1 MIASPRLPAL
11 PRSLAHVP
19 EGDIDSNLISAHLK
33 GASMHTRSGQTTTLR
48 AVCAVALMCVP
59 SASCGTARD
68 DAFYAT
74 GGDKLLSISVHD
86 GDQVAVAE
94 LGPLEPGCGTLARSS
109 TGVLYSMCGIGMG
122 KPGPQ
127 QLATIDPKTGKAK
140 VFGTTVDGLMI
151 MGLEFAPDGTLYAVG
166 DANGASPTFNSL
178 YTLDVKTGAP
188 TRVGSTGVPAP
199 GFFHDFTFDSRGT
212 MYGTTSQA
220 LYTID
225 PKTATA
231 TKVTDFVGGGGYG
244 VMGLSYND
252 KQDRLYATEFKPLN
266 SAFYLVDAK
275 TGFLT
280 PLAATGYPFAHAL
293 VPVIR

>member
-1 MIASPRLPAL
+1 MY
-11 PRSLAHVP
+11 
-19 EGDIDSNLISAHLK
+19 K
-33 GASMHTRSGQTTTLR
+33 RSGQTGTCR
-48 AVCAVALMCVP
+48 AVCAVALICATL
-59 SASCGTARD
+59 ASCGTARD

-74 GGDKLLSISVHD
+74 GGNKLLSISVGD
-86 GDQVAVAE
+86 DDQVTVAE
-94 LGPLEPGCGTLARSS
+94 LGSLEPGCGSLARAS

-127 QLATIDPKTGKAK
+127 QLATLDPKTGKAN
-140 VFGTTVDGLMI
+140 VFGTLIEGLQV
-151 MGLEFAPDGTLYAVG
+151 MGIEFAPDGTLYAVG

-178 YTLDVKTGAP
+178 YTVDIKTGAL
-188 TRVGSTGVPAP
+188 TRVGSTGVAAP
-199 GFFHDFTFDSRGT
+199 GFFHDFTVDSRGT

-231 TKVTDFVGGGGYG
+231 TKVIDFVGGGGFG
-244 VMGLSYND
+244 VMGLSYNE

-266 SAFYLVDAK
+266 SAFYLVDIK

-280 PLAATGYPFAHAL
+280 PLAATGYPFAHGL

>member
-1 MIASPRLPAL
+1 MR
-11 PRSLAHVP
+11 
-19 EGDIDSNLISAHLK
+19 
-33 GASMHTRSGQTTTLR
+33 TRSGQRRALR
-48 AVCAVALMCVP
+48 GVCAVALMCAA

-74 GGDKLLSISVHD
+74 GGDKLLSISVRD
-86 GDQVAVAE
+86 GNQVTIAE
-94 LGPLEPGCGTLARSS
+94 LGPLEPGCGSLARSS
-109 TGVLYSMCGIGMG
+109 TGILYSMCGIGIL

-127 QLATIDPKTGKAK
+127 QLATIDPVTGKAN
-140 VFGTTVDGLMI
+140 VFGKLFEGLQV

-166 DANGASPTFNSL
+166 DANGASPTFNTL
-178 YTLDVKTGAP
+178 YTVDLETGAL
-188 TRVGSTGVPAP
+188 TSVGSTGVPPP
-199 GFFHDFTFDSRGT
+199 GFFHDFTFDSTGT

-231 TKVTDFVGGGGYG
+231 TKVIDFVGGGGFG
-244 VMGLSYND
+244 VMGLSYNA

-266 SAFYLVDAK
+266 SAFYLVDIQ

-293 VPVIR
+293 VPLIR

>member
-1 MIASPRLPAL
+1 MRIR
-11 PRSLAHVP
+11 AHTT
-19 EGDIDSNLISAHLK
+19 DDNNHADSDRPIRK
-33 GASMHTRSGQTTTLR
+33 GLFMGTKSGR
-48 AVCAVALMCVP
+48 VRPIHGACVVALMC
-59 SASCGTARD
+59 AAAAGCGTARD

-74 GGDKLLSISVHD
+74 GGDRLLSISVGD
-86 GDQVAVAE
+86 GDKVTIKE
-94 LGPLEPGCGTLARSS
+94 IGPLEPGCGTLAESS
-109 TGVLYSMCGIGMG
+109 AGVLYSMCGIGMG

-127 QLATIDPKTGKAK
+127 QLATIDPATGKVN
-140 VFGTTVDGLMI
+140 VFGTLVEGLMV

-178 YTLDVKTGAP
+178 YTVDVKTGAF

-199 GFFHDFTFDSRGT
+199 GFFHDFTVDSRGT

-231 TKVTDFVGGGGYG
+231 TKVVDFVGGGGFG
-244 VMGLSYND
+244 VMGLSYNT
-252 KQDRLYATEFKPLN
+252 KQDRLYATEYKPVN
-266 SAFYLVDAK
+266 SAFYVVDIN

-293 VPVIR
+293 VPQSR

>member
-1 MIASPRLPAL
+1 M
-11 PRSLAHVP
+11 
-19 EGDIDSNLISAHLK
+19 SAGC
-33 GASMHTRSGQTTTLR
+33 GAAQE
-48 AVCAVALMCVP
+48 
-59 SASCGTARD
+59 

-74 GGDKLLSISVHD
+74 GGDKLLSISVRD
-86 GDQVAVAE
+86 GNQVTIAE
-94 LGPLEPGCGTLARSS
+94 LGSLEPGCGSLARSPS
-109 TGVLYSMCGIGMG
+109 AVLYSMCGPGMG

-127 QLATIDPKTGKAK
+127 QLATLDPKTGKAN
-140 VFGTTVDGLMI
+140 VFGTVIEGLQL
-151 MGLEFAPDGTLYAVG
+151 MGLEFAPDGTLYTVG

-178 YTLDVKTGAP
+178 YTVDIETGAL

-199 GFFHDFTFDSRGT
+199 GFFHDFTFNSEGT

-231 TKVTDFVGGGGYG
+231 SKVIDFVGGGGFG
-244 VMGLSYND
+244 VMGLSYNETR
-252 KQDRLYATEFKPLN
+252 DRLYATEFKPVN
-266 SAFYLVDAK
+266 SAFYLVDAD

-293 VPVIR
+293 VPVIADSAGR